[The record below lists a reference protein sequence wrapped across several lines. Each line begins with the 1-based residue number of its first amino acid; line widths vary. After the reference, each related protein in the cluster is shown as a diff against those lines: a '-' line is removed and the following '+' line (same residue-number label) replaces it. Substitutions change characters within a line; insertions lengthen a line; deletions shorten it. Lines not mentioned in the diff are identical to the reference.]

1 MKLFEGFPREII
13 EWLIDEFLVNMTNA
27 QRNRLIMK
35 RRFIDGITFER
46 LGEEFSMSDLQIK
59 HIVKNCC
66 DVLRN
71 V

>member
-1 MKLFEGFPREII
+1 MKLFEGFPREVI

-46 LGEEFSMSDLQIK
+46 LGEEFSMSDWQIK

>member
-1 MKLFEGFPREII
+1 MKLFEGFPREVI
-13 EWLIDEFLVNMTNA
+13 EWLIDEFIVNMTNA

-46 LGEEFSMSDLQIK
+46 LGEEFSMSDWQIK
-59 HIVKNCC
+59 YIVKNCC
-66 DVLRN
+66 EVLRN